1 MKGRM
6 RKWNIYYNFSSY
18 NRMMLRP
25 LVVIPLITLL
35 LAGCGESIKTK
46 EKVQQA
52 ILGHLRTAS
61 GLDLNAL
68 DFNTTSIRFDK
79 NFAYAAVAFHPKDDE
94 NLDDGMTMTYT
105 LQDRNGKWVVVK
117 VGDGQGHGSHPGMG
131 TGSAGTEDKLPP
143 GHPPITS
150 SHLHVNMSGQQGA
163 VGQLQ

>member
-68 DFNTTSIRFDK
+68 DKIR
-79 NFAYAAVAFHPKDDE
+79 
-94 NLDDGMTMTYT
+94 
-105 LQDRNGKWVVVK
+105 
-117 VGDGQGHGSHPGMG
+117 
-131 TGSAGTEDKLPP
+131 
-143 GHPPITS
+143 
-150 SHLHVNMSGQQGA
+150 
-163 VGQLQ
+163 